1 MKRIYTVST
10 IIFLSLAS
18 AVFADDEQQEQAR
31 AARTLKRL
39 EQHIQKQNSQI
50 LIQMFYTD
58 INADIVN
65 PVGSM
70 YYVMR
75 DGNILIKEELA
86 KRIVNDRKVI
96 EEHSRDKQV
105 LFTGYN
111 GKHETVGFVCKKLLE
126 NSSTESNKASEATSP
141 KRAAPQD

>member
-1 MKRIYTVST
+1 M
-10 IIFLSLAS
+10 
-18 AVFADDEQQEQAR
+18 FADDEQQEQAR

-75 DGNILIKEELA
+75 DGNILIKEELLH
-86 KRIVNDRKVI
+86 I
-96 EEHSRDKQV
+96 
-105 LFTGYN
+105 
-111 GKHETVGFVCKKLLE
+111 
-126 NSSTESNKASEATSP
+126 
-141 KRAAPQD
+141 